1 MPASLCTV
9 PSSPSPS
16 LSPEC
21 FPLSPSPAPARAR
34 LRRDQSHTGHFRF
47 PPPELLRPARPV
59 VRCTDVTGLVVVER
73 CLYLLSTVS
82 RYLASAPGTP
92 TFLTLG
98 HRSRLV
104 RASFTP
110 LYTSIHSPARSKLRI
125 TGLLFRLAEE
135 SIHFLPWRRLVLLK
149 MSPRTLGD

>member
-9 PSSPSPS
+9 PSLPSPS

-21 FPLSPSPAPARAR
+21 FPLSPSLPPARAR
-34 LRRDQSHTGHFRF
+34 LRGDQSHTGHFRF

-59 VRCTDVTGLVVVER
+59 VRCTDVTGRVEMSV
-73 CLYLLSTVS
+73 STVS
-82 RYLASAPGTP
+82 RYLVSAPGSP

-110 LYTSIHSPARSKLRI
+110 LYTSTHSPARSKMRI

-149 MSPRTLGD
+149 MSPRTLED